1 MEFVLLVV
9 LLSLV
14 VWFAFAAG
22 GWCDE
27 LIEWNYRRQCPPL
40 PPANNEKDL
49 ERWHDAY
56 DAAILEGKDE
66 VEAVRCADVA
76 VRPVPDIA
84 DQMWK
89 SMYPVRKYMPAAT
102 MNEMRDKLWYTSL
115 QAQYPRSEPLP
126 GEPGGMGAIEADGDG
141 TIKLRWNGQMVR
153 MSTEEWI
160 RRGRPGAQEAITGQR
175 NPLAPPILGS
185 PPPVPAPW
193 QDPVFRSVARA

>member
-40 PPANNEKDL
+40 PRANNEKDL

-66 VEAVRCADVA
+66 IEAVR
-76 VRPVPDIA
+76 IA
-84 DQMWK
+84 DEAPLDRAYRHAFMT
-89 SMYPVRKYMPAAT
+89 P
-102 MNEMRDKLWYTSL
+102 NEKRGSLLIENTRYALWYHSL
-115 QAQYPRSEPLP
+115 KAQYDRSLP
-126 GEPGGMGAIEADGDG
+126 SESGGMGAIEADAEG
-141 TIKLRWNGQMVR
+141 W
-153 MSTEEWI
+153 
-160 RRGRPGAQEAITGQR
+160 
-175 NPLAPPILGS
+175 
-185 PPPVPAPW
+185 
-193 QDPVFRSVARA
+193 